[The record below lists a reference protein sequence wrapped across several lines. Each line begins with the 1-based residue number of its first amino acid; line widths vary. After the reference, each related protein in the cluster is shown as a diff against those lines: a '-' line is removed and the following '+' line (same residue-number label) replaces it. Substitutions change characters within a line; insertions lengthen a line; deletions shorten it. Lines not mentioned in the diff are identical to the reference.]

1 MKMEN
6 LSDLWKNLNL
16 EFENNEISEK
26 SAHSIASRQ
35 SGMLL
40 AQIGR
45 KLKYGL
51 YWNLFFLILLL
62 VPAIIHFNNKEI
74 LSLVSLLFIVM
85 LGNFLYGGQIYLKI
99 IREPILLLDTKTM
112 LEIYISRVQQGL
124 KFERTWSQ
132 FSIPLSL
139 IAGYLYAQLLK
150 HGSFSS
156 MVFEPPSLLVV
167 GILMV
172 IAVPLVILWVGWS
185 QKYAFKD
192 DLDKLREEIR
202 DLSGPDEATE

>member
-1 MKMEN
+1 METLSN
-6 LSDLWKNLNL
+6 LWNNFSG
-16 EFENNEISEK
+16 EFENKEIQQK
-26 SAHSIASRQ
+26 SANEIASRQ

-40 AQIGR
+40 VQIGR

-62 VPAIIHFNNKEI
+62 VPAIINVNNKEI
-74 LSLVSLLFIVM
+74 LSLVLLLFLVM
-85 LGNFLYGGQIYLKI
+85 LGNFLYGGKIYLKI

-139 IAGYLYAQLLK
+139 IVGYIYVQLLK
-150 HGSFSS
+150 YGSFSS
-156 MVFEPPSLLVV
+156 MQFEPRSLLVV

-172 IAVPLVILWVGWS
+172 IVVPLVILWVSWS

-192 DLDKLREEIR
+192 DIDKLLEEIR